1 MIEDKIIDILKKESY
16 LKKISA
22 TYLFYGDKRVNLI
35 DYAKEFCKYILLQN
49 SDNIEDE
56 KYIVNQINNETH
68 PDIEIINK
76 DRLGIKIDQVREII
90 YSAIESPY
98 NSSKKIFI
106 INGVESLRKESANA
120 FLKIIEE
127 PPKDIYFILLT
138 RTLNIL
144 PTIKSRSIKFY
155 IPAYTHNLLDV
166 EKEVYDFFD
175 GNTDMI
181 EKWKK
186 NNMKNIE
193 YNKNID
199 YKKALGAIRKYNY
212 MENLIKLF
220 KQIDNY
226 NNTQS
231 IDKVEFKELKD
242 ILKNISNYHKIDF
255 LGSYDKLKLKDF
267 TKDKI
272 DELRKFI
279 DDNEIDF
286 YSDFINAQEFLIR
299 KISIID
305 IEEYYELLYEIDQ
318 MYRQEREKLLDLL
331 SRITVKVTK
340 QISGDKLIKLITIK
354 NSLLSNVNS
363 KSVILNFFEVLKK

>member
-199 YKKALGAIRKYNY
+199 YKKALGAIKKYNY

>member
-199 YKKALGAIRKYNY
+199 YKKALGAIKKYNY

-242 ILKNISNYHKIDF
+242 VLKNISNYHKIDF

>member
-35 DYAKEFCKYILLQN
+35 DYAKEFCKYILLKN

-155 IPAYTHNLLDV
+155 IPAYTHKLLDV

-199 YKKALGAIRKYNY
+199 YKKALGAIKKYNY

>member
-35 DYAKEFCKYILLQN
+35 DYAKEFCKYILLKN

-199 YKKALGAIRKYNY
+199 YKKALGAIKKYNY

>member
-35 DYAKEFCKYILLQN
+35 DYAKEFCKYILLKN

>member
-242 ILKNISNYHKIDF
+242 VLKNISNYHKIDF